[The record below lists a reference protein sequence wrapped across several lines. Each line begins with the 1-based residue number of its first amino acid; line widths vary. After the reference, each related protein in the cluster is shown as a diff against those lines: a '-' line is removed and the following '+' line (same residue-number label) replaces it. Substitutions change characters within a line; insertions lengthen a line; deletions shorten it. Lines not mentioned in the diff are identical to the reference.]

1 LVPDNN
7 IRDIPKTWD
16 KMGEEQLRLYAQ
28 ELAETY
34 RQEKEL
40 RHEILEKNRELEK
53 RVQELSALNAIFQKH
68 LDMRFRT
75 EESFKRLVEG
85 VNRLVGEAN
94 QFLHQGESMD
104 DIDTSKDTKRKV

>member
-1 LVPDNN
+1 MAPDN
-7 IRDIPKTWD
+7 IREIPKTWD

-28 ELAETY
+28 ELAEIY

-40 RHEILEKNRELEK
+40 RQEISEKNKELEK

-75 EESFKRLVEG
+75 EEAFKRLVEG
-85 VNRLVGEAN
+85 INRLVGDAN
-94 QFLHQGESMD
+94 QFLHQD
-104 DIDTSKDTKRKV
+104 DNLEDNKK